1 MTAETWTE
9 PPAVEAFLLAWRAL
23 AARWRDLGGT
33 GSSSAAAALRHALDD
48 GLPRSGQPEVEVSD
62 EDLLRCEIEL
72 VRLSAALDVPG
83 YLAANPGVE
92 RAGADPVEHFCR
104 YARFTL
110 HNPSLEL
117 DVWWYLSEHLDPAD
131 DRVNP
136 LLYHVLVGRRLGLP
150 ARPHRPELP
159 PPPALPSDRPVR
171 RACLLAGYDIDGII
185 DDYVIELVR
194 ELGRFCDVF
203 YLADGMMAPGQLA
216 RLDGL
221 TAGAWAVWHGEYD
234 FGSWSRLA
242 GLVGWDVLSSYDEV

>member
-1 MTAETWTE
+1 M
-9 PPAVEAFLLAWRAL
+9 
-23 AARWRDLGGT
+23 
-33 GSSSAAAALRHALDD
+33 
-48 GLPRSGQPEVEVSD
+48 
-62 EDLLRCEIEL
+62 
-72 VRLSAALDVPG
+72 RLSAALDVPG

-92 RAGADPVEHFCR
+92 RASADPVEHFCR

-185 DDYVIELVR
+185 DDYVIELR
-194 ELGRFCDVF
+194 PRAGPLLRRLLPGRRH
-203 YLADGMMAPGQLA
+203 AGTESSW
-216 RLDGL
+216 RSS
-221 TAGAWAVWHGEYD
+221 TASPQGAWAIWHGEYD
-234 FGSWSRLA
+234 FGSWSLLA
-242 GLVGWDVLSSYDEV
+242 GPRGLGRPLVVRRGA